1 MTGVAVFQ
9 FPHIPQSGSSLQEQ
23 VMQKSVTK
31 EAGRRAGQASI
42 TRAAMIRH
50 YRDEIS
56 RRRDLSAGQKRR
68 AVQSY
73 AKSLQP

>member
-1 MTGVAVFQ
+1 
-9 FPHIPQSGSSLQEQ
+9 
-23 VMQKSVTK
+23 MQKSVTK